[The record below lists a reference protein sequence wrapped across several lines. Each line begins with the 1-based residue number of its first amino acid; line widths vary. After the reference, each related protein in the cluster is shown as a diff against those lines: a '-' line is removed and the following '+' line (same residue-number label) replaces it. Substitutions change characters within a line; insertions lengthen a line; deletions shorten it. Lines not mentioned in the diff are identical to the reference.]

1 MNEHSGNEGIF
12 AAKLHHLQVP
22 DLQDAIWDQITGM
35 LDAMP
40 ADAGRPRQ
48 AGKGNIG
55 LSRILGITG
64 ISIAVISIILI
75 EKNTRK
81 EEEPKHVPPTHQ
93 AVPVDSMGTVPS
105 AAPDSND
112 SKSINFN
119 DRKVDANGDDSVNE
133 LPLQPHVPTGRAIQN
148 ESRPIRTGAQ
158 FVDSISV
165 LPKDTISGFI
175 NPRGVKGI
183 SDSAYR
189 IVPGKKG

>member
-22 DLQDAIWDQITGM
+22 DLQDAIWDRITGM

-40 ADAGRPRQ
+40 ADAGSPMQ
-48 AGKGNIG
+48 AGKGNVG
-55 LSRILGITG
+55 LGKILGIAG

-75 EKNTRK
+75 ERNTRK
-81 EEEPKHVPPTHQ
+81 VEEEPKHIPPTHQ
-93 AVPVDSMGTVPS
+93 EVPVDSTGTVPS
-105 AAPDSND
+105 SVPDSND
-112 SKSINFN
+112 SKSIKFN
-119 DRKVDANGDDSVNE
+119 DRKVDADDSIND
-133 LPLQPHVPTGRAIQN
+133 LPLQPHVPTGRTIQN
-148 ESRPIRTGAQ
+148 ESRSIRTGAQ

-165 LPKDTISGFI
+165 IPKDTISGFK

-183 SDSAYR
+183 SDSGYR